1 MGDSHKRHGS
11 KLGKVSVGKD
21 EDRILANS
29 HLQSI
34 VLDGFAIWVFDTV
47 VLQETFLNSEYITSD
62 FSRMHWS
69 CIPAAAES
77 KSDWKIQ
84 PSQLW
89 QLFREIAAELLIIQ
103 SFIFQAIEGKNKRGK
118 VQLRPKTASGVKK
131 SEAHQTA
138 LKHEF
143 KHYIRPII
151 G

>member
-1 MGDSHKRHGS
+1 MGDSHKRQGS

-21 EDRILANS
+21 EDRILANF

-34 VLDGFAIWVFDTV
+34 VSDGFAIWVFDTV

-118 VQLRPKTASGVKK
+118 VQLRPKTDVKK
-131 SEAHQTA
+131 SEARQTA
-138 LKHEF
+138 VKHEF